1 MAKEL
6 DLKSSL
12 IAGAAGGILLLLIV
26 WMYDAILSDPESPL
40 MAHAHIVMWFFF
52 GAVVGFSVQTAE
64 RFTGAS

>member
-1 MAKEL
+1 MKEL

-12 IAGAAGGILLLLIV
+12 FAGAAGGILLVLIV
-26 WMYDAILSDPESPL
+26 YMYDKLLGDPSDPVENHISLL
-40 MAHAHIVMWFFF
+40 MIAFM